1 MQRLFVMS
9 TFISFLPIM
18 LGVAKCFPIRS
29 QSNGDTLP
37 TSTKS
42 ISANS
47 FVLHYIETEDLPI
60 QISSLKDQRESIPP
74 GRDRLAESVDRESGA
89 ELA

>member
-1 MQRLFVMS
+1 
-9 TFISFLPIM
+9 M
-18 LGVAKCFPIRS
+18 LGVAKNFAIRS

-60 QISSLKDQRESIPP
+60 QISSLEDQRESIPP